1 MRFETTT
8 SRVLEGS
15 VENALELYEHT
26 VLFSDLPDDTPDV
39 AVVLRL
45 SKESGQVTVRAVS
58 RVSIQ
63 AVDSRSLRSRDVE
76 HVSKLLPNLFQLAE
90 GSIETDVSPRKKN
103 VPLLKGI
110 RLDTESKKRASVV
123 SPTRGAKDEILSAAL
138 IYLGAVSY
146 GRPPLQ
152 EVMERM
158 GLAKA
163 TASRRIRAAKDVGL
177 LPESVTAPEAME
189 RLREVMSDSELI
201 ELEARYT

>member
-110 RLDTESKKRASVV
+110 RLDTDTMKSLSVV
-123 SPTRGAKDEILSAAL
+123 SPTRWAKDEILSAAL

-177 LPESVTAPEAME
+177 LPESVTALEAME

>member
-8 SRVLEGS
+8 TRVLEGS
-15 VENALELYEHT
+15 VESALELYEHS

-45 SKESGQVTVRAVS
+45 SKESGQVAVRAVS

-63 AVDSRSLRSRDVE
+63 AIDSRSLKPRDVE
-76 HVSKLLPNLFQLAE
+76 HVSRLLPNLFQLAE
-90 GSIETDVSPRKKN
+90 GSVETDVAPRKKN
-103 VPLLKGI
+103 VVLLKGI
-110 RLDTESKKRASVV
+110 QLDTKSRKRASAI
-123 SPTRGAKDEILSAAL
+123 SPTRGAKDEILRAAL

-189 RLREVMSDSELI
+189 RLREVMSDAELS